1 MLEYPFATE
10 EQKELANMAR
20 SILEKELAP
29 RLHELE
35 QANDGKGEFP
45 LDVFKTMAEAGYTG
59 MLVPEKYGGLGFD
72 NVTKCLIYEEMAKV
86 DAGFT
91 FNFNGAIANFKYIEM
106 SHISE
111 EEKQAWADRY
121 IAGEARGAC
130 CITEPDAGSD
140 AAGMKT
146 TAVKDGNEWV
156 LNGRKC
162 FVTDGPVADHFVIFA
177 WTDKSQSTGKGIT
190 AFFVEK
196 ERGVQVGA
204 VENKMG
210 IKLSC
215 TSDII
220 LDNVRVPEDHVIG
233 EVGRGFKYAMQDLD
247 MARICGMVYCL
258 GISQTAIDEATKYAK
273 VRKQFGKRIID
284 HEGLA
289 FLLADMEIRTDAA
302 RALLYQSARCLD
314 EGKPI
319 GSLSSATKVFVSESC
334 VQTAIDGIQ
343 ALGGYGYMK
352 DYPMEKL
359 LRDAKIFTIFDGTNQ
374 IQRMIVGR
382 YLDKKYDD

>member
-1 MLEYPFATE
+1 MVHYPFATE

-20 SILEKELAP
+20 MILEKELAP
-29 RLHELE
+29 RLHDLE
-35 QANDGKGEFP
+35 RANNGKGEYP
-45 LDVFKTMAEAGYTG
+45 VDVHKTLAEAGYTSI
-59 MLVPEKYGGLGFD
+59 LVPEKYGGLGFD

-91 FNFNGAIANFKYIEM
+91 FNFNGAIANFKYIEA

-111 EEKQAWADRY
+111 DEKQFWADRY
-121 IAGEARGAC
+121 IAGEAFGANY
-130 CITEPDAGSD
+130 ITEPGAGSD
-140 AAGMKT
+140 AASMQT

-156 LNGRKC
+156 INGRKC
-162 FVTDGPVADHFVIFA
+162 FVTDGAIADHFIVFA
-177 WTDKSQSTGKGIT
+177 WTDKTQSAGKGIS

-196 ERGVQVGA
+196 NRGVEVGG
-204 VENKMG
+204 VEDKMG

-215 TSDII
+215 TADII
-220 LDNVRVPEDHVIG
+220 FDNVRIPEDHLIG
-233 EVGRGFKYAMQDLD
+233 EEGRGFKLAMADLD

-258 GISQTAIDEATKYAK
+258 GISQFAIDQAVKYAK

-289 FLLADMEIRTDAA
+289 FLLADMQIRTDAS

-314 EGKPI
+314 EGKSI
-319 GSLSSATKVFVSESC
+319 GSLSSSTKVTVSENC

-343 ALGGYGYMK
+343 VFGGYGYMK

-374 IQRMIVGR
+374 IQKMLIGR
-382 YLDKKYDD
+382 YLDKKYPN